1 MSDDLTHLLADP
13 EQATVVF
20 LPADALPAVRQ
31 AADDL
36 RLVLCEA
43 DLHGCDDAGAVLQR
57 LSRALQLPE
66 WFGGNWDALE
76 DCINDLS
83 WLPGEG
89 CLLLLRGIR
98 EWMQRDA
105 DGVQTLLDIGREAA
119 VRWSESGVPFW
130 MIVEQP
136 AGIHAPE

>member
-1 MSDDLTHLLADP
+1 MSDDLAHLLADP

-20 LPADALPAVRQ
+20 LPTDALPAVRL
-31 AADDL
+31 AAADL

-43 DLHGCDDAGAVLQR
+43 DLHGCEDGTAALER
-57 LSRALQLPE
+57 LGRALQLPD

-83 WLPGEG
+83 WLQGEG
-89 CLLLLRGIR
+89 HVLLVRGIR
-98 EWMQRDA
+98 AWMQRDA

-119 VRWSESGVPFW
+119 LRWGEDGVPFW
-130 MIVEQP
+130 TIVEQP
-136 AGIHAPE
+136 EDVAPLE